1 MVSGRGLG
9 HTGGTLDKLES
20 IPGFSVMMGTDE
32 VRAAVTG
39 AAGCCIVGQ
48 TSSLAPADA
57 VMYVARDV
65 TATHDS
71 VPLIT
76 GTAAIITHMPQGP
89 DLQNILRQSYDYLT
103 IMPNLRSTSDGRVI
117 YQINVKRN
125 MDVVNVI
132 VQERTCCEVS

>member
-76 GTAAIITHMPQGP
+76 GTAARAGFSWWEEACGP
-89 DLQNILRQSYDYLT
+89 AYYGSFDRRL
-103 IMPNLRSTSDGRVI
+103 
-117 YQINVKRN
+117 
-125 MDVVNVI
+125 
-132 VQERTCCEVS
+132 